1 MADHRATWVRLRE
14 VARQRY
20 PDDDMAA
27 ETTVRVLFKTEEAAS
42 YAADLDARAE
52 EQDVLDMARATTC
65 LRGELR
71 EELWTEGSYAD
82 GTEEE
87 YVHLDDAG
95 LDDDLDADDLA
106 YLELPTDEEAMESA
120 AEQRALMASFETQR
134 RNESA
139 RRLMAAERR
148 AAADDLAAAHQSA
161 RQSAYLRNLA
171 ADKLRAVAA
180 GRQPREVR
188 VRVEAE
194 RRACKGGI
202 VGCRAPTPIPPAL
215 LLRRRRH
222 RRRCPTPPAAA
233 AGSTPPPSPGD
244 RQPWPLRPFRRGRL

>member
-20 PDDDMAA
+20 LDDDMAA
-27 ETTVRVLFKTEEAAS
+27 EATARALFDAEEATT

-52 EQDVLDMARATTC
+52 EQDVLDPARAAMR

-71 EELWTEGSYAD
+71 EELQAEGFSVG

-87 YVHLDDAG
+87 YVHLNDAD

-106 YLELPTDEEAMESA
+106 YLELPTDEEAAESA

-148 AAADDLAAAHQSA
+148 AAAAHQSA
-161 RQSAYLRNLA
+161 
-171 ADKLRAVAA
+171 
-180 GRQPREVR
+180 
-188 VRVEAE
+188 
-194 RRACKGGI
+194 
-202 VGCRAPTPIPPAL
+202 
-215 LLRRRRH
+215 H
-222 RRRCPTPPAAA
+222 
-233 AGSTPPPSPGD
+233 
-244 RQPWPLRPFRRGRL
+244 

>member
-20 PDDDMAA
+20 PDDDMAVEA
-27 ETTVRVLFKTEEAAS
+27 TARALFETEEVAS

-52 EQDVLDMARATTC
+52 EQDVLDMARATTR

-71 EELWTEGSYAD
+71 EELRTEGSCAD

-87 YVHLDDAG
+87 YVH

-161 RQSAYLRNLA
+161 RQSAYLQNLA
-171 ADKLRAVAA
+171 ADKLRVVAA
-180 GRQPREVR
+180 GRQPREDR
-188 VRVEAE
+188 RRVEAE

-215 LLRRRRH
+215 LLRRRQH
-222 RRRCPTPPAAA
+222 HRRCPTPPAAVA
-233 AGSTPPPSPGD
+233 ESTPPSSPGD